1 MGDVLMHLSSR
12 EVLTFRLG
20 NESYA
25 VDILKVQEIRG
36 VDRVTQIPN
45 VPEFIR
51 GVIDLRGVIVPIVD
65 MRMKFNLPSAEY
77 NQFTVVIILNVIDR
91 VVGIV
96 VDAVADVIT
105 LTDEQIRP
113 APEVDAH
120 GDAQFIDGLAR
131 VDDQMFILLDMER
144 LMASSEMQLVQTEAA
159 SAAV

>member
-1 MGDVLMHLSSR
+1 MPNR

-20 NESYA
+20 TESYA

-45 VPEFIR
+45 VSEFIR
-51 GVIDLRGVIVPIVD
+51 GVIDLRGIIVPIVD
-65 MRMKFNLPSAEY
+65 MRMKFNLESADY

-105 LTDEQIRP
+105 LADEQIRP
-113 APEVDAH
+113 APELDAH
-120 GDAQFIDGLAR
+120 GGAQYIDGLAR
-131 VDDQMFILLDMER
+131 VEDQMFILLDMER
-144 LMASSEMQLVQTEAA
+144 LMASAEMQLVQLETAA
-159 SAAV
+159 A

>member
-1 MGDVLMHLSSR
+1 MPNR

-20 NESYA
+20 TESYA

-45 VPEFIR
+45 VSEFIR
-51 GVIDLRGVIVPIVD
+51 GVIDLRGIIVPIVD
-65 MRMKFNLPSAEY
+65 MRMKFKLESADY

-105 LTDEQIRP
+105 LADDQIRP
-113 APEVDAH
+113 APELDAH
-120 GDAQFIDGLAR
+120 GG
-131 VDDQMFILLDMER
+131 
-144 LMASSEMQLVQTEAA
+144 
-159 SAAV
+159 

>member
-1 MGDVLMHLSSR
+1 MANR

-20 NESYA
+20 SESYA

-45 VPEFIR
+45 TSEFIR
-51 GVIDLRGVIVPIVD
+51 GVIDLRGIIVPIVD
-65 MRMKFNLPSAEY
+65 MRMKFALDSAEY

-91 VVGIV
+91 IVGIV

-105 LTDEQIRP
+105 LSDEQIRP
-113 APEVDAH
+113 APELDAH
-120 GDAQFIDGLAR
+120 GGAQYIDGLAR

-144 LMASSEMQLVQTEAA
+144 LMASSEMQLVALEPATAA
-159 SAAV
+159 